1 MQVALALLAL
11 DCYPHGYLRLGDA
24 LQQMEVVEVAY
35 DRHALSLIAAALL
48 AIGLIVGSFTI
59 AKSVEPASGTMI
71 GDANC
76 DGQANAID
84 AALVLQFDAR
94 LILDLGCREVADVD
108 ADGTVGSIDA
118 ALILQLDAGLIDF
131 LPAAAREAIAAAIQA
146 TAETLSIPE
155 DQVIVRSVSAET
167 WPNGCLGLP
176 EPGEACTEALVDGYR
191 IRLKGWLVPLPAPT
205 PPSPT
210 AVPAEFLSWRTNLDG
225 SQIRLEGIAIP

>member
-1 MQVALALLAL
+1 
-11 DCYPHGYLRLGDA
+11 
-24 LQQMEVVEVAY
+24 MEVAEVAY
-35 DRHALSLIAAALL
+35 GRHALSLLAAALL
-48 AIGLIVGSFTI
+48 AIGLIVTSFTI
-59 AKSVEPASGTMI
+59 AGSVEHASGTMV

-84 AALVLQFDAR
+84 ASLVLQFDAR
-94 LILDLGCREVADVD
+94 LILELGCREVADVD
-108 ADGTVGSIDA
+108 ADGTIGSIDA

-131 LPAAAREAIAAAIQA
+131 LPAVASGAIAAVIRA
-146 TAETLSIPE
+146 TAETLSVPE

-176 EPGEACTEALVDGYR
+176 EPGEACTEALVAGYR
-191 IRLKGWLVPLPAPT
+191 IRVKGWLVPLPAPT